1 VTESTS
7 CTYKIDRQLC
17 IGAISWLTYPRNQP
31 QIHTHTYIHSH
42 INAYTYTNQHTHC
55 IIHTTHQI
63 HTHHNTHTNQNV
75 FFIFYFLLLLFSIST
90 GGIIPSFQSICLVT
104 TSPIVTAS
112 IRKDIIT
119 HNYDSRNGYL
129 YSCWMNACL
138 GRQPEMS
145 ISPEHWGL
153 GDLFLE
159 N

>member
-1 VTESTS
+1 MCEIVYDWTLHIQT
-7 CTYKIDRQLC
+7 
-17 IGAISWLTYPRNQP
+17 N
-31 QIHTHTYIHSH
+31 IHTALYTLH
-42 INAYTYTNQHTHC
+42 IKYTH
-55 IIHTTHQI
+55 ILIHTLI
-63 HTHHNTHTNQNV
+63 KMY

-112 IRKDIIT
+112 VQKDIIT

>member
-1 VTESTS
+1 MTESTS
-7 CTYKIDRQLC
+7 CTYKIDKQLC
-17 IGAISWLTYPRNQP
+17 IGATSWLTYSRIQP
-31 QIHTHTYIHSH
+31 QYTHIHTYTHIHAYI
-42 INAYTYTNQHTHC
+42 YTNQHTHY

-63 HTHHNTHTNQNV
+63 HTHILKHTLIKMY

-112 IRKDIIT
+112 IRQDIIT

-138 GRQPEMS
+138 GTQPEMS
-145 ISPEHWGL
+145 ISPEHLGPWGSL
-153 GDLFLE
+153 P
-159 N
+159 